1 MKKPISTNNA
11 PKAIGPY
18 SQAIDCGNLI
28 FISGQLPIDSKTG
41 EMPQEIGKQTEY
53 CIKNIAAILNSVGLD
68 LKNVVKTTVFMTD
81 LTKFPVMN
89 EFYSKFFIENP
100 PARSTIEV
108 KALPKGASVEIEAIA
123 VRDL

>member
-1 MKKPISTNNA
+1 MKKVISTNNA
-11 PKAIGPY
+11 PKAVGPY
-18 SQAIDCGNLI
+18 SQAIECDNFI
-28 FISGQLPIDSKTG
+28 FISGQLPIDPNTG

-53 CIKNIAAILNSVGLD
+53 CIKNIQAILNSVGLD

-89 EFYSKFFIENP
+89 EFYSKFFNENP

-123 VRDL
+123 VKDL